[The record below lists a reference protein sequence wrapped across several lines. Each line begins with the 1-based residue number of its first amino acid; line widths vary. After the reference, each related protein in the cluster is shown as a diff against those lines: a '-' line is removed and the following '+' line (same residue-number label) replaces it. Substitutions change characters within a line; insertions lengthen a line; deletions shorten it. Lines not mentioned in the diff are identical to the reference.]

1 MSGRKADVILAA
13 YYTSEILQ
21 RLIKPGGQN
30 INVTE
35 KISQCASEF
44 NTIPIEGIISHDME
58 QNRMLGEKRIIQ
70 NPGEAL
76 RKEYKKCSFAENE
89 VYNVDVLFT
98 TGEGKLKQ
106 LDSKPTIYRR
116 TESTYKL
123 KLQTAR
129 IFTNEVSTKFGTM
142 PFTMRAIEDLKSA
155 RMGVTE
161 CVNHQVMEP
170 YEVMYDREG
179 EFIAQFKYT
188 VILRPSG
195 NYKITGIPFDCSL
208 YESEFS
214 IKKEELAGL
223 LGKSISKKGKKK
235 KKAKSNGSGIDKDEG
250 HESNLVSNNSTEKQ
264 EKPVNSK

>member
-1 MSGRKADVILAA
+1 
-13 YYTSEILQ
+13 
-21 RLIKPGGQN
+21 
-30 INVTE
+30 
-35 KISQCASEF
+35 
-44 NTIPIEGIISHDME
+44 
-58 QNRMLGEKRIIQ
+58 MLGDKRIIQ

-76 RKEYKKCSFAENE
+76 RKEYKKCNFAENE

-106 LDSKPTIYRR
+106 SDLKPTIYRR

-129 IFTNEVSTKFGTM
+129 VFTNEVTTKFGNM
-142 PFTMRAIEDLKSA
+142 PFTMRAIEDIKSA

-170 YEVMYDREG
+170 YEVMYDKEG

-195 NYKITGIPFDCSL
+195 NYKITGVPFDSSL
-208 YESEFS
+208 YQSEFS
-214 IKKEELAGL
+214 IKKEELVGL
-223 LGKSISKKGKKK
+223 LSQTIKKSKKK
-235 KKAKSNGSGIDKDEG
+235 KKAKTNGGEKTEG
-250 HESNLVSNNSTEKQ
+250 NESNLASNSTEQ
-264 EKPVNSK
+264 EKTVDSK

>member
-21 RLIKPGGQN
+21 RLIKPGGHN
-30 INVTE
+30 LNVTD
-35 KISQCASEF
+35 IITQCASEF
-44 NTIPIEGIISHDME
+44 NTIPIDGIISHDME

-106 LDSKPTIYRR
+106 SEFKPTIYRR

-129 IFTNEVSTKFGTM
+129 IFTNEVTTKFGNM

-161 CVNHQVMEP
+161 CVNHQVMEA
-170 YEVMYDREG
+170 YEVMYDKEG

-188 VILRPSG
+188 VMLRPSG
-195 NYKITGIPFDCSL
+195 NYKITGIPFDCSM
-208 YESEFS
+208 YESDYS
-214 IKKEELAGL
+214 IKKEDLASL
-223 LGKSISKKGKKK
+223 LAQSISKKGKKK
-235 KKAKSNGSGIDKDEG
+235 KKAKTNEAEKGTQEN
-250 HESNLVSNNSTEKQ
+250 ELNLVINSTEK
-264 EKPVNSK
+264 EKTENSK